1 MHADEPVQNN
11 GCLDEEISQP
21 GQSLNE
27 PLADG
32 TADMEASPLDWD
44 ENVAPTIEFAD

>member
-11 GCLDEEISQP
+11 GFLDEENSQP

-32 TADMEASPLDWD
+32 GVAAGLGRERGADR
-44 ENVAPTIEFAD
+44 

>member
-11 GCLDEEISQP
+11 GCLEENSQP
-21 GQSLNE
+21 GESLNE

-32 TADMEASPLDWD
+32 GVAAGLGRERGADH
-44 ENVAPTIEFAD
+44 